1 MLHRKCLI
9 STVNVLLHLAIALSC
24 TPTAAALLKSIHI
37 SVESVSTQDLPVD
50 GPGSSLGEPRISG
63 YQACRNPGC
72 DGWVL
77 ELLIEKGK
85 TDTGKDGTA
94 ASTLALDEAESA
106 TPAIAAAAALGSEGQ
121 NAALKSALLCFEL
134 CMAPAQGPLD
144 RLPLMS
150 IYTESNSDNGPKIGS
165 I

>member
-1 MLHRKCLI
+1 
-9 STVNVLLHLAIALSC
+9 
-24 TPTAAALLKSIHI
+24 
-37 SVESVSTQDLPVD
+37 
-50 GPGSSLGEPRISG
+50 
-63 YQACRNPGC
+63 
-72 DGWVL
+72 VL
-77 ELLIEKGK
+77 ELLIENGQ

>member
-1 MLHRKCLI
+1 
-9 STVNVLLHLAIALSC
+9 
-24 TPTAAALLKSIHI
+24 
-37 SVESVSTQDLPVD
+37 
-50 GPGSSLGEPRISG
+50 
-63 YQACRNPGC
+63 
-72 DGWVL
+72 VL
-77 ELLIEKGK
+77 ELLIENGQ

-106 TPAIAAAAALGSEGQ
+106 TPAIAAAALGSEGQ

-150 IYTESNSDNGPKIGS
+150 IYTESNSDNGPKIVS